1 MVKFLEGALSFEDF
15 QCGMRSE
22 RMIMNCVE
30 RFTGC
35 VLFTATV

>member
-1 MVKFLEGALSFEDF
+1 MVKFLEGALPFENF

-22 RMIMNCVE
+22 RMILNCVE
-30 RFTGC
+30 RFRVC